1 MKSMASV
8 MKAKVHERC
17 IVSTCSRGDC
27 AVDLTNAPSPCVLID
42 IDRCVAVDPD
52 LREIGGKRCDFV
64 FVGDDGDGGWI
75 VPMEFK
81 GGANVQFA
89 KAVQQLAAGARWTER
104 KLAVDGNAVTVVPVV
119 VIEKGVTPRRDQ
131 YRRLRL
137 GAVDFQQG
145 KWPVRLLRCGERL
158 ANLTRT

>member
-1 MKSMASV
+1 MKSMASI
-8 MKAKVHERC
+8 MKAKVHQRC

-27 AVDLTNAPSPCVLID
+27 AVDLANAPSPCVLID

-52 LREIGGKRCDFV
+52 LREIGIKRCDFV

-81 GGANVQFA
+81 SGANVRYA

-104 KLAVDGNAVTVVPVV
+104 KLAGDERAVRLVPLV
-119 VIEKGVTPRRDQ
+119 VIEKGWTRRRDQ
-131 YRRLRL
+131 YRRLKLR
-137 GAVDFQQG
+137 AVDFRG
-145 KWPVRLLRCGERL
+145 RKWPVRLLRCGERL
-158 ANLTRT
+158 ANITRT